1 MSANT
6 ISAKEK
12 RLVSKLDQPVRPGE
26 VEEQWAEY
34 DPDIA
39 RRLAGYVVP
48 YKRGLVQ
55 ATILVLIAST
65 MGLAGPYVTRLA
77 IDEGIAK
84 GDVRALLITVA
95 AFALL
100 NVISWRVRLKQVQIL
115 SRTGQGIMYDI
126 RTQLFGHLQTLSMG
140 FFDTHEVG
148 RVISRLTSDVSVL
161 EDFATWAI
169 VQIVNNVFVLVGIL
183 GVMLAMDV
191 KLSLLTFAILPVVA
205 VGTFFWRAR
214 ARDSYREVRQA
225 ISRINAR
232 LAENINGVRVV
243 QALSREE
250 LNFSIFDGINRHSL
264 RMNLQA
270 ARLSAIYFP
279 AVEFANAAAMATVV
293 WYGGQQVLQG
303 SITAGVLVAFLLYV
317 ERFFQPIRDLA
328 MRYNSLLAT
337 MASGERIFQVLDSQ
351 PSVAD
356 KPGAAALPHV
366 DGYVSFDHVSFAY
379 NPNKPVIG
387 DFTLDATPGQT
398 IAFVGA
404 TGAGKTSL
412 IKLLAR
418 FYDIQEGTIRID
430 GHDIRDVTMASLR
443 QQIGIVLQENFLF
456 SGSVLDNIRY
466 GRLEATEEEVIEAAK
481 AVGADEFVSQMP
493 YGYHTQVQE
502 GGAILSVGQR
512 QLLAFARALLAD
524 PRILIL
530 DEATAN
536 IDTQTEKLIQQA
548 LRSLLEG
555 RTSFVIAHRLSTI
568 VQSDRIV
575 VVEHGRMVESGTHE
589 ELLALRGRYYE
600 LYTLLY
606 SRQEMDELA
615 SEEAVNE

>member
-1 MSANT
+1 MSRQRHR
-6 ISAKEK
+6 EK
-12 RLVSKLDQPVRPGE
+12 KVSLAEPLRPGE
-26 VEEQWAEY
+26 VEEIFAEY

-39 RRLAGYVVP
+39 RRLMTYIMP
-48 YKRGLVQ
+48 YRHGLAM
-55 ATILVLIAST
+55 ATVLVLLASA
-65 MGLAGPYVTRLA
+65 MGLAGPYVMRLA
-77 IDEGIAK
+77 IDEGISK
-84 GDVRALLITVA
+84 RNLQALLMATG
-95 AFALL
+95 AFAAL
-100 NVISWRVRLKQVQIL
+100 NLIAWRVRLKQVEIL
-115 SRTGQGIMYDI
+115 TKTGQGIMYDI
-126 RTQLFGHLQTLSMG
+126 RTQMFAHLQKLSMS

-148 RVISRLTSDVSVL
+148 RIISRLTSDVGVL

-169 VQIVNNVFVLVGIL
+169 VQVVNNLFVLIGIL
-183 GVMLAMDV
+183 AVMLAMDV
-191 KLSLLTFAILPVVA
+191 SLSLLTFTVLPLIA
-205 VGTFFWRAR
+205 VGTFFWRAK
-214 ARDSYREVRQA
+214 ARESYREVRRA

-243 QALSREE
+243 QALTRED
-250 LNFSIFDGINRHSL
+250 LNFDIFKGINYHNL
-264 RMNLQA
+264 RMNLYA

-293 WYGGQQVLQG
+293 WFGGHQVL
-303 SITAGVLVAFLLYV
+303 SSRITAGVLVAFLLYV
-317 ERFFQPIRDLA
+317 ERFFQPIRDTA

-337 MASGERIFQVLDSQ
+337 MASGERIFQILDSA
-351 PSVAD
+351 PDVAD
-356 KPGAAALPHV
+356 KPEAVPLPPV
-366 DGYVSFDHVSFAY
+366 QGRVVFDNVSFSYSSD
-379 NPNKPVIG
+379 KPVISH
-387 DFTLDATPGQT
+387 FSIEVQPGQT
-398 IAFVGA
+398 VAFVGA

-418 FYDIQEGTIRID
+418 FYDVTDGAIRID
-430 GHDIRDVTMASLR
+430 GYDIRDVTLESLR
-443 QQIGIVLQENFLF
+443 KQIGIVLQENFLF

-466 GRLEATEEEVIEAAK
+466 GRLDATEEEVIEAAK
-481 AVGADEFVSQMP
+481 AVGADEFISQLP

-548 LRSLLEG
+548 LKRLLKG

-568 VQSDRIV
+568 VQSDLIV
-575 VVEHGRMVESGTHE
+575 VVEQGQVQEKGRHE
-589 ELLALRGRYYE
+589 ELLARHGRYYE

-606 SRQEMDELA
+606 SRQEMAAL
-615 SEEAVNE
+615 SSSTGG